1 MNRHS
6 YHARLQADLKRER
19 RAIAARS
26 PEDFANVYLKS
37 ICDLSFSR
45 MHRELFAALREIV
58 DKRRARLAIAAPRG
72 HAKST
77 IVSLAFVLW
86 CVLYEKEKLV
96 YPNLR
101 AWSGM
106 KRFATRRQ
114 LYAVPRFIPIAL
126 SNFV

>member
-6 YHARLQADLKRER
+6 YHARLQAELKRER
-19 RAIAARS
+19 QAIAARS
-26 PEDFANVYLKS
+26 PEDFANVYLGS
-37 ICDLSFSR
+37 ICHLGFSR

-58 DKRRARLAIAAPRG
+58 DKRGARLAIAAPRG

-96 YPNLR
+96 LII
-101 AWSGM
+101 S
-106 KRFATRRQ
+106 ATKEQ
-114 LYAVPRFIPIAL
+114 AAL
-126 SNFV
+126 LLTHV